1 MNECVAAA
9 TDNCFIKDAASDT
22 YTPVADDVMETVV
35 AVALYTDGR
44 PNAVAD
50 AKDFA
55 MMVTA
60 QPVLA
65 DTRNKAP
72 VFADQDEEME
82 GEQTDQERSVFE
94 NVPATMAVRPVG
106 AVVTAM
112 DFIINPLTGD
122 PTLEI
127 LTYTLGGP
135 DADSFTINR
144 GTAQISTKADVALD
158 TETKDTYTVTVDG
171 DGPVRADGDHHGDH
185 HGNRGGRSAGDHG
198 RRAGHIRY
206 NKSRLR
212 RGQAGRRG
220 QPTWRQGRNRLTPG
234 GRLRATTPA
243 TSRLSAGCSPSG
255 VCPTTRTRWIRAWTT
270 CTW

>member
-1 MNECVAAA
+1 MNVSPLQP
-9 TDNCFIKDAASDT
+9 TTASSRTQHLIRILPLLTTLMDT
-22 YTPVADDVMETVV
+22 LV

-94 NVPATMAVRPVG
+94 NVPMIGNAVATMAVRPVG

-112 DFIINPLTGD
+112 DSIINPSTG
-122 PTLEI
+122 E
-127 LTYTLGGP
+127 
-135 DADSFTINR
+135 
-144 GTAQISTKADVALD
+144 AQHRK
-158 TETKDTYTVTVDG
+158 Y
-171 DGPVRADGDHHGDH
+171 
-185 HGNRGGRSAGDHG
+185 
-198 RRAGHIRY
+198 
-206 NKSRLR
+206 
-212 RGQAGRRG
+212 
-220 QPTWRQGRNRLTPG
+220 
-234 GRLRATTPA
+234 
-243 TSRLSAGCSPSG
+243 
-255 VCPTTRTRWIRAWTT
+255 
-270 CTW
+270 